1 MTTTPKWFY
10 NIKQR
15 CLNKNNP
22 LYKNYGGRGIQYK
35 LTTYL
40 DLIKYLGEK
49 AKLIL
54 NEYKKGLI
62 K

>member
-15 CLNKNNP
+15 CLVQVTKENKRLK
-22 LYKNYGGRGIQYK
+22 LYNGVS
-35 LTTYL
+35 L
-40 DLIKYLGEK
+40 EK